1 MIRFNKITE
10 YGIRVIG
17 AMYQVNGQTISSVR
31 ISEKINISL
40 PMLMKV
46 LRKLKQ
52 VGYIDSTRGRGD
64 SCGGYTLAIEPKSL
78 TLKEVVEAL
87 EGKIY
92 VSDCLC
98 KEERQSDKI
107 SQSIR
112 AEMNHLNDTIVNE
125 ISQKSLYDIIC

>member
-17 AMYQVNGQTISSVR
+17 TMYQVNGQTISSVR
-31 ISEKINISL
+31 ISERENISL

-78 TLKEVVEAL
+78 TLKDVVEAL
-87 EGKIY
+87 EGQIY

-98 KEERQSDKI
+98 ASKLKSDKI
-107 SQSIR
+107 SDSIR
-112 AEMNHLNDTIVNE
+112 EEMSKLNDIIVE
-125 ISQKSLYDIIC
+125 EMSRKSLYDMIT